1 MDYDKIILDLL
12 NRIVTLEEK
21 VTKLEKLSSEGQP
34 NEVEVPTGSKKYRFL
49 SDYLHKS
56 NLAQVKLTYSEIE
69 DILKFKLPDS
79 ALTHRAFWANTTSHS
94 IALSWLSVN
103 YSVVEVNLEEKYIVF
118 EKIREFETMKKNRS
132 TVTTEDNHL
141 QSNKN
146 YDMVDLYKKLKV
158 ALFKDFMDVGTGATS
173 YYVHWNVS
181 GANRTRQFA
190 NFYIQKGKIR
200 ILTLTPIRNY
210 GLCESVPDTHLWV
223 LNYQTDIY
231 TEADIEK
238 VKGIILDSYN
248 QIKQLI

>member
-1 MDYDKIILDLL
+1 MKIKIISQYSSSILILPLHLL
-12 NRIVTLEEK
+12 YDNDMEVI
-21 VTKLEKLSSEGQP
+21 
-34 NEVEVPTGSKKYRFL
+34 NEAANNIFL
-49 SDYLHKS
+49 SLFSIESINMNTYFKDFKS
-56 NLAQVKLTYSEIE
+56 IQDVVTS
-69 DILKFKLPDS
+69 LKPG
-79 ALTHRAFWANTTSHS
+79 
-94 IALSWLSVN
+94 I
-103 YSVVEVNLEEKYIVF
+103 EKYIVF
-118 EKIREFETMKKNRS
+118 EKMREFETMKKNRS

-158 ALFKDFMDVGTGATS
+158 ALFKDFMDAGTGATS

-181 GANRTRQFA
+181 GANRTRQFV

-210 GLCESVPDTHLWV
+210 GLGESVPDTHLWV

-231 TEADIEK
+231 TEGDIEK